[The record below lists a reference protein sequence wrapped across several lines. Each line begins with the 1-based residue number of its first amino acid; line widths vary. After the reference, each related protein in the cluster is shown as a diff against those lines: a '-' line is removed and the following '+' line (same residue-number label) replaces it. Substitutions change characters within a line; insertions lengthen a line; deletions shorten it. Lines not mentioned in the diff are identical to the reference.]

1 MTLKTRLDQAVGT
14 IEGDAGLLHQIVH
27 GDDQTTVTTQG
38 GQVKSVANVIP
49 ARSDQSGRHCNSA
62 GHQCGAIGQQCSKL
76 CGDGQH
82 QSNDSQRLR
91 DRRGQL
97 RNCGSH
103 VGDDSQHQGQ

>member
-49 ARSDQSGRHCNSA
+49 VSYTHLTLPT
-62 GHQCGAIGQQCSKL
+62 ICS
-76 CGDGQH
+76 
-82 QSNDSQRLR
+82 
-91 DRRGQL
+91 
-97 RNCGSH
+97 
-103 VGDDSQHQGQ
+103 V